1 MISIHI
7 EAHPDRGNLKDQVDA
22 SLAAIGFARTSGL
35 VPLPTVGG
43 ALAQQAAQE
52 RTDAQNSPVASDPSA
67 DKTPEPVAEPAKAEE
82 KPAPKPRGR
91 SKKDE
96 TPAAPPAAEPEV
108 AAQDAADETA
118 EAEADA
124 PAVQDPEEPE
134 VFTRDSIRKEL
145 GAYATAY
152 GMEHALTDGPSI
164 IEAKN
169 ASAVEETQEALGK
182 ATRAL
187 RAAIVSNPF
196 ERAPANAA
204 A

>member
-1 MISIHI
+1 MNITLNVNFGLTPGAETFITKLLSSV
-7 EAHPDRGNLKDQVDA
+7 AMTAPQ
-22 SLAAIGFARTSGL
+22 LAAELSA
-35 VPLPTVGG
+35 
-43 ALAQQAAQE
+43 
-52 RTDAQNSPVASDPSA
+52 PVVSDVSA
-67 DKTPEPVAEPAKAEE
+67 DKAPEPVAKAEE

-91 SKKDE
+91 PKKDE
-96 TPAAPPAAEPEV
+96 PVVTPPAPEPEV
-108 AAQDAADETA
+108 AAQDDADEIA
-118 EAEADA
+118 EVEADA
-124 PAVQDPEEPE
+124 PATDE
-134 VFTRDSIRKEL
+134 VETFTRDSIRTEL
-145 GAYATAY
+145 GNYAKAY

-196 ERAPANAA
+196 ERAPADAA

>member
-1 MISIHI
+1 MSISITFNCDTAV
-7 EAHPDRGNLKDQVDA
+7 EALSELRAFATGMHGAGPAEQV
-22 SLAAIGFARTSGL
+22 AAAKALSEA
-35 VPLPTVGG
+35 VPAV
-43 ALAQQAAQE
+43 
-52 RTDAQNSPVASDPSA
+52 SDPSA
-67 DKTPEPVAEPAKAEE
+67 DKTPEPAIEPAKAEE

-91 SKKDE
+91 PKKDE
-96 TPAAPPAAEPEV
+96 PVVTPQVPAPEV
-108 AAQDAADETA
+108 AAQDAADETV
-118 EAEADA
+118 ETA
-124 PAVQDPEEPE
+124 PTVQDPEEPE

-187 RAAIVSNPF
+187 RAAIISNPF
-196 ERAPANAA
+196 ERAAA
-204 A
+204 AS